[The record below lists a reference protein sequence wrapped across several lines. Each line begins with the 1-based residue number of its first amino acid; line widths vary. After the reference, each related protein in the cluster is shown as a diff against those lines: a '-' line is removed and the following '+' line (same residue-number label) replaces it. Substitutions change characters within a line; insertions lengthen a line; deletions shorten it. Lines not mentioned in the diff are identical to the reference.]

1 MVDYTLVRVRI
12 AAWPS
17 AGANLALLLL
27 SGFHSMVDEVVVELD
42 RRGHPG
48 VSPVHEFAL
57 RAVDDGATT
66 ASELARRLAVS
77 KQAAAK
83 TIAAL
88 EGFGYV
94 ERAADPGDARRKTIL
109 VTPRGHELMRVG
121 GTLFDDV
128 REQWAAR
135 IGTPQLEALEAHLN
149 ELVRRRPLVADDLA
163 RDARS

>member
-1 MVDYTLVRVRI
+1 MAV
-12 AAWPS
+12 S

-42 RRGHPG
+42 RRGTRA
-48 VSPVHEFAL
+48 SARCIEFAL

-66 ASELARRLAVS
+66 AAELGRRMAVS

-88 EGFGYV
+88 EGLGYV
-94 ERAADPGDARRKTIL
+94 ERAADPGDARRKRIR
-109 VTPRGHELMRVG
+109 VTARGHELMRVG
-121 GTLFDDV
+121 GILFDDV

-135 IGTPQLEALEAHLN
+135 IGTPELETLEAHLN
-149 ELVRRRPLVADDLA
+149 ELARHRPLVADDLA
-163 RDARS
+163 RDAQP

>member
-1 MVDYTLVRVRI
+1 MAV
-12 AAWPS
+12 S

-27 SGFHSMVDEVVVELD
+27 SGFHSMVDEVVVELG

-57 RAVDDGATT
+57 RAVDNGAAT
-66 ASELARRLAVS
+66 ASELGRRMAVS

-88 EGFGYV
+88 EALGYV
-94 ERAADPGDARRKTIL
+94 DRAADPSDGRRRKIR

-121 GTLFDDV
+121 GALFDDV
-128 REQWAAR
+128 RKQWAAR
-135 IGTPQLEALEAHLN
+135 IGTPELETIEAHLS
-149 ELVRRRPLVADDLA
+149 ELVKRRPLVADDLA